1 MISQLTTGQRENW
14 RRFRKFADTAL
25 APRADMCDAEQELP
39 RPIVKD
45 LADEGWIS
53 SLLPE
58 DWGGSARDTVTYGLM
73 SEEMGRACST
83 VRNFVAVEDMV
94 SHSIWKWGTPAQRA
108 RWLPAVAAGEA
119 VLAFALTEPGVGSD
133 AKSVTT
139 EARPDGPD
147 LVLNGVKEWISF
159 GQLADGFL
167 VFTQYEGHHT
177 AFLVDRDSP
186 GIYVEPLRNLLG
198 LRGSMLARI
207 TFDECRIPS
216 DAMVGRPGSGLAFVA
231 SSALDIG
238 RYSTAWGCVGLAQA
252 CLDASTG
259 YAEKRTQYDSVI
271 MEHQLVQRM
280 LADMIT
286 GVRAARLLCW
296 EAGVAKE
303 TRAADAVHQT
313 LVAKYFSSAMANRVA
328 SDAVQ
333 IHGARG
339 IGGESPVA
347 RPFRDAK
354 VMEIIEGTTQI
365 HQTLLG
371 RWSSRVHHPAD
382 DSVQL

>member
-1 MISQLTTGQRENW
+1 MTCHDMFSSTSSAVGPSWPTPDLPEPGAPTAALTTGLLNSAFTPKSGETTDDQPADDGTARELEAVPEV
-14 RRFRKFADTAL
+14 RGYGPG
-25 APRADMCDAEQELP
+25 APADMCDAEQELP

-238 RYSTAWGCVGLAQA
+238 RYSTAWGAW
-252 CLDASTG
+252 DSPRRASTRRPG
-259 YAEKRTQYDSVI
+259 TPRS
-271 MEHQLVQRM
+271 
-280 LADMIT
+280 
-286 GVRAARLLCW
+286 AR
-296 EAGVAKE
+296 
-303 TRAADAVHQT
+303 
-313 LVAKYFSSAMANRVA
+313 S
-328 SDAVQ
+328 
-333 IHGARG
+333 
-339 IGGESPVA
+339 
-347 RPFRDAK
+347 
-354 VMEIIEGTTQI
+354 TT
-365 HQTLLG
+365 
-371 RWSSRVHHPAD
+371 A
-382 DSVQL
+382 